1 MTERMIQRRRLR
13 RRCQERQRQRE
24 RGPERE
30 MEPDKWT
37 VRDTQRDRR
46 PEETERY
53 KGIKERKTEIK
64 TNPGASRVGE
74 TEEGTLGEEREER
87 GQTCAPGWQ
96 VAGVAR
102 LQPREHPEAAFSPR
116 GHTRGIW
123 VHPGVSLS
131 LSCHVSRHVGTM
143 CVPRGGAPAQ
153 ARCLSLG
160 VSACVVCCLWVCPC
174 GLCWCVARRVCV
186 CVRVSFCCGWWVRVT
201 ATTYDVGGD
210 RGRACVFPWE
220 LCSWDQCPS
229 QDQCVMLCKAFCVT
243 MPVCPHMLQ

>member
-1 MTERMIQRRRLR
+1 MIQRRRLR

-96 VAGVAR
+96 VAGVAQ

-143 CVPRGGAPAQ
+143 CVPQGGAPAQ

-186 CVRVSFCCGWWVRVT
+186 CESLILLWLVGPCSCHDIRCARGQGPCLCVPLGIVFMGPVSVSRPVCDAMQGVLCHQASVSPHV
-201 ATTYDVGGD
+201 AVGG
-210 RGRACVFPWE
+210 F
-220 LCSWDQCPS
+220 
-229 QDQCVMLCKAFCVT
+229 
-243 MPVCPHMLQ
+243 